1 MKVKIG
7 AIYEVTILRDDYTHF
22 HQMYL
27 VKEGQDP
34 YKIAKL
40 YEEIRLGKGY
50 KALLETVIYIK
61 DEYDELIEDNN
72 TKNKEIS
79 NDD

>member
-7 AIYEVTILRDDYTHF
+7 DIYEVTIQRDDFTHF

-27 VKEGQDP
+27 VKKGQDP

-40 YEEIRLGKGY
+40 YEEIRLGEGY
-50 KALLETVIYIK
+50 KALLETVIFIK
-61 DEYDELIEDNN
+61 EEYEELIEDNS
-72 TKNKEIS
+72 NKKGEML
-79 NDD
+79 

>member
-7 AIYEVTILRDDYTHF
+7 AIYEVTLQRDDYTHF

-40 YEEIRLGKGY
+40 YE
-50 KALLETVIYIK
+50 
-61 DEYDELIEDNN
+61 
-72 TKNKEIS
+72 
-79 NDD
+79 